1 MSIAIISP
9 GRDVSSWVKTFT
21 DVDPEIEIQVFP
33 EISDKD
39 AVELVILWQHPKG
52 ILKEFPNLKLICS
65 MGAGVD
71 HILSDPE
78 IPPSLPITRIVD
90 PGLTVPMTNY
100 VIMATMNYHRQLYR
114 YQSNQ
119 KKKVWDM
126 SNPELE
132 TKVGV
137 MGVGA
142 LGGDVIEKLRILGF
156 SVYGYGNSPKSD
168 KDYPYFFGN
177 ELSEFLKHVNLVI
190 CMLPLTPDTED
201 VLNIDFF
208 RKCNKGTYIINVAR
222 GNHLVED
229 DLLTAMDEG
238 IISGAFL
245 DVFRKE
251 PLPQDHPF
259 WNSEKIT
266 ITPHIA
272 SVTNPNSAIPQIIEN
287 YKNLKNNKPL
297 INQINPNLGY

>member
-9 GRDVSSWVKTFT
+9 GRDVSSWVKTFKK
-21 DVDPEIEIQVFP
+21 VDPKIDIQVFP
-33 EISDKD
+33 DIWDKES
-39 AVELVILWQHPKG
+39 VELVILWQHPKG

-78 IPPSLPITRIVD
+78 IPLSLPITRIVD
-90 PGLTVPMTNY
+90 PGITVPMTNY
-100 VIMATMNYHRQLYR
+100 VVMATLNFQRQLFR
-114 YQSNQ
+114 YQANQ
-119 KKKVWDM
+119 KSKVWDM

-132 TKVGV
+132 TRVGV

-142 LGGDVIEKLRILGF
+142 LGSDVIEKLKSLQF
-156 SVYGYGNSPKSD
+156 PVFGYGNSPKSD
-168 KDYPYFFGN
+168 TNYPYFHGD
-177 ELSEFLKHVNLVI
+177 ELPLFLKEVNLII
-190 CMLPLTPDTED
+190 CMLPLTPRTE
-201 VLNIDFF
+201 NILDMDFF

-222 GNHLVED
+222 GNHLVEE
-229 DLLTAMDEG
+229 DLLTAIGEG

-251 PLPQDHPF
+251 PLPKEHPF
-259 WNSEKIT
+259 WNSDKIT

-272 SVTNPNSAIPQIIEN
+272 SVTNPDSAIPQIIEN
-287 YKNLKNNKPL
+287 YKRIINHEPL
-297 INQINPNLGY
+297 LNQINPILGY

>member
-9 GRDVSSWVKTFT
+9 GRDVSSWVKTFNKADPT
-21 DVDPEIEIQVFP
+21 VDIQIFP
-33 EISDKD
+33 DIRDKES
-39 AVELVILWQHPKG
+39 VELVILWQHPKG

-78 IPPSLPITRIVD
+78 IPLTLPITRIVD

-100 VIMATMNYHRQLYR
+100 VVMATLNYQRQLYR

-126 SNPELE
+126 SNPELDLQ
-132 TKVGV
+132 VGV

-142 LGGDVIEKLRILGF
+142 LGGDVIEKLKMLGF
-156 SVYGYGNSPKSD
+156 SVFGYGNSPKSD
-168 KDYPYFFGN
+168 VDYPYFYGN
-177 ELSEFLKHVNLVI
+177 ELPQFLNNVNLII
-190 CMLPLTPDTED
+190 CMLPLTPSTENI
-201 VLNIDFF
+201 LNLDFF
-208 RKCNKGTYIINVAR
+208 RKCKKGTYIINVAR
-222 GNHLVED
+222 GSHLVED
-229 DLLTAMDEG
+229 DLVTAIGEG

-251 PLPQDHPF
+251 PLPQEHPF
-259 WNSEKIT
+259 WNSDKIT
-266 ITPHIA
+266 VTPHIA

-287 YKNLKNNKPL
+287 YKRIKSKKKLL
-297 INQINPNLGY
+297 NQINPILGY

>member
-9 GRDVSSWVKTFT
+9 GRDVSSWVKSFKKA
-21 DVDPEIEIQVFP
+21 DPSIDIQIFP
-33 EISDKD
+33 DIRDKES
-39 AVELVILWQHPKG
+39 VELVILWQHPKG

-78 IPPSLPITRIVD
+78 IPITLPITRIVD

-100 VIMATMNYHRQLYR
+100 VVMATLNYQRQLYR

-126 SNPELE
+126 TNPEFE
-132 TKVGV
+132 IQVGV

-142 LGGDVIEKLRILGF
+142 LGSDVISKLKMLGF
-156 SVYGYGNSPKSD
+156 PVFGYGNSPKTD
-168 KDYPYFFGN
+168 TDYPYFYGD
-177 ELSEFLKHVNLVI
+177 ELPQFLNNVNLIV
-190 CMLPLTPDTED
+190 CMLPLTPRTENI
-201 VLNIDFF
+201 LNLDFF

-222 GNHLVED
+222 GNHLVEG
-229 DLLTAMDEG
+229 DLVTAIGEG

-245 DVFRKE
+245 DVFRQE
-251 PLPQDHPF
+251 PLPQEHPF
-259 WNSEKIT
+259 WNSDKIT
-266 ITPHIA
+266 VTPHIA

-287 YKNLKNNKPL
+287 YKRIKDKKQLL
-297 INQINPNLGY
+297 NQINPILGY

>member
-9 GRDVSSWVKTFT
+9 GRDVSSWVKTFNKADPT
-21 DVDPEIEIQVFP
+21 VDIQIFP
-33 EISDKD
+33 DIGDKES
-39 AVELVILWQHPKG
+39 VELVILWQHPKG

-78 IPPSLPITRIVD
+78 IPLTLPITRIVD

-100 VIMATMNYHRQLYR
+100 VVMATLNYQRQLYR

-119 KKKVWDM
+119 KKKIWDM
-126 SNPELE
+126 SNPELDLQ
-132 TKVGV
+132 VGV

-142 LGGDVIEKLRILGF
+142 LGGDVIEKLKMLGF
-156 SVYGYGNSPKSD
+156 SVFGYGNSPKSST
-168 KDYPYFFGN
+168 DYPYFYGD
-177 ELSEFLKHVNLVI
+177 ELPQFLNNVNLII
-190 CMLPLTPDTED
+190 CMLPLTPSTENI
-201 VLNIDFF
+201 LNLDFF
-208 RKCNKGTYIINVAR
+208 RKCKKGTYIINVAR
-222 GNHLVED
+222 GSHLVED
-229 DLLTAMDEG
+229 DLVTAIGEG

-251 PLPQDHPF
+251 PLPQEHPF
-259 WNSEKIT
+259 WNSDKIT
-266 ITPHIA
+266 VTPHIA

-287 YKNLKNNKPL
+287 YKRIKSKKKLL
-297 INQINPNLGY
+297 NQINPILGY